1 MRSFS
6 KPVAWF
12 CLLLMFGSAW
22 VVAVHNHADEA
33 KAASCQV
40 CIAAHSATPATALP
54 TAKPIFWRLFAV
66 VLEISDAKQ
75 RLLAFALVIR
85 PPPLA

>member
-12 CLLLMFGSAW
+12 CLLLMCGSAW
-22 VVAVHNHADEA
+22 VVAVHHHADEA

-40 CIAAHSATPATALP
+40 CIAAHTAAPTTTLP
-54 TAKPIFWRLFAV
+54 NPKPIFWRLFAV
-66 VLEISDAKQ
+66 VPEISDAKQ